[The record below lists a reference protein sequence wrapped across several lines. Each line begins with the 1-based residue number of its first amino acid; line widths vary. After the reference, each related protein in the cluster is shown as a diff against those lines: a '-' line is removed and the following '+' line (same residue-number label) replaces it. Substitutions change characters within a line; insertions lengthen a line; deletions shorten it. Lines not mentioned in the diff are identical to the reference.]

1 MPNAH
6 CPIGKWWKVTTIV
19 LINNVQLRDT
29 LRFACSLERLNIVVL
44 GEPPGWYLG
53 HTIFYPLSQTPD
65 ANTRRSLQRVI
76 ESPLVSETFI
86 LLSSREESG
95 LVVLNKK
102 QLEELLTRSSIDYLS
117 IQLPK
122 PIVNYSL
129 GELSKTEY
137 EI

>member
-1 MPNAH
+1 
-6 CPIGKWWKVTTIV
+6 
-19 LINNVQLRDT
+19 
-29 LRFACSLERLNIVVL
+29 VL
-44 GEPPGWYLG
+44 GEPPSWYLG

-95 LVVLNKK
+95 LMVLNKK
-102 QLEELLTRSSIDYLS
+102 QLENLLTCGSVDYIS

-122 PIVNYSL
+122 PIVNYPL